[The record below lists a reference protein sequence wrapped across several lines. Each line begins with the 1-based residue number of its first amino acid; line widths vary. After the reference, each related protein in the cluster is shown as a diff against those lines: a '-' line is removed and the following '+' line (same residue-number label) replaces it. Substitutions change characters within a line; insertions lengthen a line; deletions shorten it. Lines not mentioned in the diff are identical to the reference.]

1 MSRIVLGRRRP
12 GEKDPRQLSHR
23 EEMARLVPWA
33 DGPGCVCASAPAQ
46 SLPPSPRLPLP
57 PRPPRTEDG
66 GVAQGQPRAGPRRRQ
81 RRQRWGPPGAALDS
95 PAHAQRPP
103 WGGVGSLQ
111 PGRSPHSP
119 FPRQQQTSFSAYRYL
134 QVTGFL
140 ARRTRWVRTRRS
152 VSCGAGWAPGPCPSR
167 CSRRGAGAG
176 TSPGD
181 RGVPTLLPRTLSATG
196 HPQPLPLA
204 RRAPA
209 LVPRCP
215 PPQPGVPDGRGGRGC
230 VLRRGAGQGRAG
242 RSGTRRGAR
251 GGEGVRAPLKALRG
265 SSPSHS
271 LPWWKVDELRQR
283 SANYAGAR
291 EISCSLPA
299 VVVRRG
305 TEIKKKNSFMV

>member
-1 MSRIVLGRRRP
+1 M
-12 GEKDPRQLSHR
+12 
-23 EEMARLVPWA
+23 
-33 DGPGCVCASAPAQ
+33 CASAPAQ

-57 PRPPRTEDG
+57 PRPPRIEDG
-66 GVAQGQPRAGPRRRQ
+66 GVPQGQPRAGPRRRQ

-152 VSCGAGWAPGPCPSR
+152 VTCGAGWAPGPGSSR
-167 CSRRGAGAG
+167 CSSRGVGGREEPGAGAG
-176 TSPGD
+176 TSPGTAVSP
-181 RGVPTLLPRTLSATG
+181 RCSPRTLSAAE
-196 HPQPLPLA
+196 H
-204 RRAPA
+204 
-209 LVPRCP
+209 P
-215 PPQPGVPDGRGGRGC
+215 PPAAAAPRRESPRPRPPMPPAPSRGC
-230 VLRRGAGQGRAG
+230 QTSGAGGAVSCGEGQGRAG

-251 GGEGVRAPLKALRG
+251 GGEGARAPLKALRG

-283 SANYAGAR
+283 SANYAGDR
-291 EISCSLPA
+291 EIRGSLLGRGNNAA
-299 VVVRRG
+299 VVVR
-305 TEIKKKNSFMV
+305 